1 MGSEMCIRDRLNT
14 NNGGM
19 TLKLAELL
27 EQDEVHDAGGLE
39 KQLRV
44 FRLPDDNAHYQIED
58 TVEIPLH
65 NKGDNPLWMCV
76 TTEDGFQGWSSP
88 VFVFS

>member
-1 MGSEMCIRDRLNT
+1 
-14 NNGGM
+14 M
-19 TLKLAELL
+19 TIDLADLTGED
-27 EQDEVHDAGGLE
+27 QTHDAGGLE
-39 KQLRV
+39 KQLKV
-44 FRLPDDNAHYQIED
+44 FRLPDENPHYEMNE

-65 NKGDNPLWMCV
+65 DKGDNPLWLCV